1 MSDYAY
7 SSVDEVE
14 NAELKKL
21 NADVLANP
29 DDYEN
34 WQKLVAG
41 AEALEGGLNRNS
53 SPQSIAAA
61 RDIYDRFLAKFPLFF
76 GYWKKYADLEF
87 AIAGTEA
94 AEMVRDP
101 PTLPC
106 HGIGLTSA
114 PRSTNVELLVSA
126 TRSIFGPTTVP
137 SRSRQTTIKTS
148 SESESPSPSHT

>member
-7 SSVDEVE
+7 GGAEEIE
-14 NAELKKL
+14 NAELRKL
-21 NADVLANP
+21 NAEVQATP
-29 DDYEN
+29 DDYEA

-53 SPQSIAAA
+53 SPQSISAA

-94 AEMVRDP
+94 AELVHFPFTLQSSDKVN
-101 PTLPC
+101 TLPSRY
-106 HGIGLTSA
+106 TSEA
-114 PRSTNVELLVSA
+114 LPASA
-126 TRSIFGPTTVP
+126 YPLIFGPTTALSK
-137 SRSRQTTIKTS
+137 SRLITIKT
-148 SESESPSPSHT
+148 

>member
-1 MSDYAY
+1 MSDYTYGGA
-7 SSVDEVE
+7 DEIE

-21 NADVLANP
+21 NADVLSSP
-29 DDYEN
+29 DDYEA

-94 AEMVRDP
+94 AEMVN
-101 PTLPC
+101 LAVSLLYKSE
-106 HGIGLTSA
+106 LTV
-114 PRSTNVELLVSA
+114 PRSTSA
-126 TRSIFGPTTVP
+126 VLQASAFLSIFGPTTAP
-137 SRSRQTTIKTS
+137 SRSRPTTIKT
-148 SESESPSPSHT
+148 